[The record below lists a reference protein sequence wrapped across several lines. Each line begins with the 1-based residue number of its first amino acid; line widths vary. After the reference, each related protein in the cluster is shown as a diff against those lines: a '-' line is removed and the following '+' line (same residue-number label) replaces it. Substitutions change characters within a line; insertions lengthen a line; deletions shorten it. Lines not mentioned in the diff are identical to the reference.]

1 MEVKEVIEFLGLKPD
16 EIKTVDDLKAKFE
29 PEFVRISTLTED
41 SEIIKPFTS
50 KSFGILETESRKLA
64 KKFEI
69 DIDTDIPEFKTVK
82 KATEKYDLVAAKIIE
97 KKDAKIAELAAN
109 AGKGNDEKVN
119 ELTATLEKEKKARK
133 DEKELLKSIS
143 KEFDDYKATAANQL
157 KTIKLET
164 LKAAA
169 KSTVKIIPEATELQK
184 EGYDSIINKRF
195 KFDLDETGNKLV
207 VYDADGKLI
216 PNPKVTGTFKS
227 AEDVLLEIAV
237 KENLCKLNPD
247 GGKPKPEDTKKFSGK
262 EDDKPLR
269 SVAKRMNV

>member
-16 EIKTVDDLKAKFE
+16 EIKTVYDLKAKFE

-41 SEIIKPFTS
+41 SDIIKPFTS
-50 KSFGILETESRKLA
+50 KNFGILETQARQLA
-64 KKFEI
+64 KKHEI
-69 DIDTDIPEFKTVK
+69 DIETELPEFKTVK
-82 KATEKYDLVAAKIIE
+82 KATEKYDLVAAKIAE

-157 KTIKLET
+157 KTIKLDT
-164 LKAAA
+164 LKSSA
-169 KSTVKIIPEATELQK
+169 KSKIKFIPEATELQLAGF
-184 EGYDSIINKRF
+184 EAIIDKKY
-195 KFDLDETGNKLV
+195 KFDLDEVGSKLV
-207 VYDADGKLI
+207 VYDAEGKLI

-227 AEDVLLEIAV
+227 ADDVLLEEAV
-237 KENLCKLNPD
+237 KAQLYKLNPN
-247 GGKPKPEDTKKFSGK
+247 GGEKKPENDKKFSGK